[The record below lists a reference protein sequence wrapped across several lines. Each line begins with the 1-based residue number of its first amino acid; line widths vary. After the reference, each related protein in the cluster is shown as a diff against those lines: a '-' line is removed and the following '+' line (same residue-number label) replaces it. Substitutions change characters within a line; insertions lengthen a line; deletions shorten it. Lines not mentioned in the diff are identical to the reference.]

1 MAAAG
6 AACTASAQAFTAC
19 ISEVIIN
26 PILAL
31 FFAVGL
37 LVFVW
42 GVVQFIWGL
51 GTEASHKEEGKQHMM
66 WGIVGMFIMTAAWAI
81 LKFIANSIN
90 VSLPH

>member
-1 MAAAG
+1 MAAVG
-6 AACTASAQAFTAC
+6 SACTASAQAFTAC
-19 ISEVIIN
+19 VSQVIIN

-31 FFAVGL
+31 LFAVGL

-42 GVVQFIWGL
+42 GVVEFIWGL
-51 GTEASHKEEGKQHMM
+51 GREASNKEQGKQHMM
-66 WGIVGMFIMTAAWAI
+66 WGLVGMFIMVAAWAI